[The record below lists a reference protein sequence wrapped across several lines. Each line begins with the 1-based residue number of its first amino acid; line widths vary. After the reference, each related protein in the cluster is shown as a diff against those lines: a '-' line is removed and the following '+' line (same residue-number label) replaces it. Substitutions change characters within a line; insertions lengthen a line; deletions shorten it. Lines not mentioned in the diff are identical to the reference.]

1 MSTPPSPLRPQTTCA
16 TISDD
21 SSGADGTNLPL
32 SPGALTA
39 AEATIHF
46 DALNF
51 GAIVGSGAYGRVFR
65 GTYRGGD
72 VAIKSLAVRALQS
85 ENMIKYLH
93 SELAALR

>member
-1 MSTPPSPLRPQTTCA
+1 MSTPPSPVRPQITCA
-16 TISDD
+16 SISDD
-21 SSGADGTNLPL
+21 LTGVDGTNLPL

-39 AEATIHF
+39 DEATIPY
-46 DALNF
+46 DALTF
-51 GAIVGSGAYGRVFR
+51 GAVVGSGAYGRVFR

-72 VAIKSLAVRALQS
+72 VAIKSLAIRALQS

>member
-1 MSTPPSPLRPQTTCA
+1 MSTPSSPLKPQITC
-16 TISDD
+16 TPISDD
-21 SSGADGTNLPL
+21 ISGIDVTNLPL

-39 AEATIHF
+39 AEATIPF
-46 DALNF
+46 EELTI
-51 GAIVGSGAYGRVFR
+51 GAVVGSGAYGRVFR
-65 GTYRGGD
+65 GSYRGGD